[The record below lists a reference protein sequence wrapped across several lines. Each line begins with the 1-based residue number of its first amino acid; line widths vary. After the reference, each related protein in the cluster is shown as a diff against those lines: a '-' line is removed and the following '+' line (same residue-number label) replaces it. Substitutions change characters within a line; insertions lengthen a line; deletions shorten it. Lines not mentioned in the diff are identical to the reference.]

1 MVRTWRVDHDSF
13 TSTILNQIYI
23 LCKRMSVHL
32 GSILVTSTQCA
43 LIPRR
48 DTSARARV
56 GTRVMERPVMMSTN
70 VQLGCTIVMIM
81 QHARIQRD
89 HSSATAIR
97 ISVATEKNVSQRTV
111 YSKVIFEK
119 KMLPKYSTRFI
130 QRFPFPAIPG
140 YTEIKMELEE

>member
-1 MVRTWRVDHDSF
+1 
-13 TSTILNQIYI
+13 
-23 LCKRMSVHL
+23 MSVHL
-32 GSILVTSTQCA
+32 GSILVTSTLCA

-70 VQLGCTIVMIM
+70 VQLGFTIVMIM

-97 ISVATEKNVSQRTV
+97 ISVVTEKNVSQRTV
-111 YSKVIFEK
+111 YSKVI
-119 KMLPKYSTRFI
+119 
-130 QRFPFPAIPG
+130 
-140 YTEIKMELEE
+140 

>member
-23 LCKRMSVHL
+23 LCKRMNVHL
-32 GSILVTSTQCA
+32 GSILVMSTLCA
-43 LIPRR
+43 LIPER

-97 ISVATEKNVSQRTV
+97 ISVAMEKNVSQRTV